1 MSIAASGTLRIGTAM
16 AKKVKS
22 AFDPKKYLAAVN
34 GGRNLAKYRKG
45 AVIFSQGEPANAVF
59 YIHKGKVKIVA
70 TSDQGKEAVVAIL
83 GAGDFLGEGCLV
95 GQPVRLATSTAMTES
110 EVMRV
115 KKMEMIRV
123 LHDEPAF
130 GEMFTAFLLT
140 RNSRV
145 EADLVDQLFNSSEKR
160 LARTLLL
167 LANFGKDNE
176 PEPIV
181 PKISQDTLADIVGTT
196 RSRVST
202 FMNKFRKLGFIEYNG
217 NLKVNSALLNVVLHD

>member
-1 MSIAASGTLRIGTAM
+1 M

-22 AFDPKKYLAAVN
+22 TFDPKKYLATVN
-34 GGRNLAKYRKG
+34 GGRNLAKYRKD
-45 AVIFSQGEPANAVF
+45 ANIFSQGEPANAVF
-59 YIHKGKVKIVA
+59 YIHKGKVKITV

-83 GAGDFLGEGCLV
+83 GVGDFFGEGCLV
-95 GQPVRLATSTAMTES
+95 GQPLRLATSAAMTEV

-115 KKMEMIRV
+115 KKVEMIRV

-167 LANFGKDNE
+167 LANFGKDNVL
-176 PEPIV
+176 EPIV

-196 RSRVST
+196 RARVSS

-217 NLKVNSALLNVVLHD
+217 NLKVNNALLNVILHD